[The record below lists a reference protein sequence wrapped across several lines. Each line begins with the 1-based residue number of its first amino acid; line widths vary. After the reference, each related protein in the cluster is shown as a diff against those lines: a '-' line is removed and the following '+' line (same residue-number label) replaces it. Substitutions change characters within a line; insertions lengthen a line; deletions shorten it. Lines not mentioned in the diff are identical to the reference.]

1 MNWTLQDDL
10 TQQQLDA
17 WIEKPEIA
25 IDTELHGLRLGRD
38 KVLLVQVGDQDGN
51 VALVRTAGKTQCP
64 PRLRELLESPKVL
77 KLFHFAL
84 TDVAFLEDS
93 FGVRVAPFFCTRTAS
108 KLVRT
113 YTQSHGLKDLV
124 KEFLGIELDK
134 QAQQTDWSRADLT
147 AQQMQYAANDVLHLV
162 ALYKRLVDMIEARLH
177 EGPGDPCQPVPGRLR
192 QRWRRLA
199 HRSLPALTFLH
210 GVGCFTLETRRFR
223 AILSLHNETGS

>member
-124 KEFLGIELDK
+124 KEFLGVELDK

-162 ALYKRLVDMIEARLH
+162 ALYKRLVGMIEARGTL
-177 EGPGDPCQPVPGRLR
+177 PGGRTAKELSEASMKA
-192 QRWRRLA
+192 LA
-199 HRSLPALTFLH
+199 THASLCLAGYGGGDDGWHIDLFQH
-210 GVGCFTLETRRFR
+210 
-223 AILSLHNETGS
+223 

>member
-162 ALYKRLVDMIEARLH
+162 ALYKRLVDMIEARGTL
-177 EGPGDPCQPVPGRLR
+177 PGGRTAKELCDASMKA
-192 QRWRRLA
+192 LA
-199 HRSLPALTFLH
+199 THASLCLA
-210 GVGCFTLETRRFR
+210 GY
-223 AILSLHNETGS
+223 GSGGDGWHIDLFQH

>member
-113 YTQSHGLKDLV
+113 YTQSHGLNDLV
-124 KEFLGIELDK
+124 KEFLGVELDK

-162 ALYKRLVDMIEARLH
+162 ALYKRLVDMIEARGTL
-177 EGPGDPCQPVPGRLR
+177 PGGRTAKELCDASMKA
-192 QRWRRLA
+192 LA
-199 HRSLPALTFLH
+199 THASLCLA
-210 GVGCFTLETRRFR
+210 GY
-223 AILSLHNETGS
+223 GSGGDGWHIDLFQH